1 MNKSCQ
7 THDECVYT
15 KDMTTTTTTPAT
27 FTITKWG
34 GDTTYKI
41 TNIKEHSA
49 KFTAELGWSHFAEMK
64 RLNGRRSYLANLMI
78 VNGEVTN
85 MNIVY

>member
-1 MNKSCQ
+1 
-7 THDECVYT
+7 
-15 KDMTTTTTTPAT
+15 MTTTTTFTT